1 MSADPEGIA
10 ARASAVLAASSAAAV
25 VLDIP
30 SDRIIAASDTAR
42 LLLAGSEGPS
52 VIGRGF
58 EEFTADGPSGGVELF
73 ARGRLTGFETTR
85 SLRGADGAG
94 LQVTAW
100 LRAFEDQPP
109 SRYALVVLVPT
120 NVGRMGT
127 MRSTGE
133 DLTAVIGTADGSLL
147 IERISGEAED
157 LFGIPVEQ
165 ILGRSLIGLVSQH
178 DIPSWL
184 GAFGESATTQRG
196 VTLSLEVIRQ
206 ATNEQRDGERLRCNA
221 LILPTQPAPSCV
233 FALLPMRENG
243 RDREAFD
250 HVHSMLGRLARTTEL
265 ARNAP
270 SGMTEANVAGLRH
283 LTSRELDIATRLL
296 GGDRVSAIASDLFL
310 AQSTIRNHLARIY
323 RKLGVSS
330 QQALIALLRDAHGHA

>member
-10 ARASAVLAASSAAAV
+10 AHASAVLAASSAAAV
-25 VLDIP
+25 VLDVP

-42 LLLAGSEGPS
+42 LLLAGSEGRS

-85 SLRGADGAG
+85 SLRGADGAA

-127 MRSTGE
+127 MPPTGE
-133 DLTAVIGTADGSLL
+133 DVRAVIGAADGSLL

-196 VTLSLEVIRQ
+196 VTLSLEVMRQ
-206 ATNEQRDGERLRCNA
+206 ATNDQRDGERLRCNA

-233 FALLPMRENG
+233 FALLPMREN
-243 RDREAFD
+243 DREPFD
-250 HVHSMLGRLARTTEL
+250 DVHSMLGRLARTTEL

-270 SGMTEANVAGLRH
+270 SGMTEGNVSGLRH
-283 LTSRELDIATRLL
+283 LTTRELDIATRLL
-296 GGDRVSAIASDLFL
+296 AGDRVSAIASDLFL

-323 RKLGVSS
+323 RKLGVGS
-330 QQALIALLRDAHGHA
+330 QQSLIALLRDAHGHA